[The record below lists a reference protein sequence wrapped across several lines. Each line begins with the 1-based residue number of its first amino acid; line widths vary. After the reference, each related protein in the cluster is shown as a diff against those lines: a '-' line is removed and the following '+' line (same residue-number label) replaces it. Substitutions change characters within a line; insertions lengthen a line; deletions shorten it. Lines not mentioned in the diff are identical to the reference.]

1 MAHTQRRAATFS
13 TVRLDR
19 LAHPPAAAMAPK
31 KSIMRRRRLGSTGK
45 HVLLVVLGVTFIF
58 PLFWMILTSVKPLP
72 QAVAFPPVWIP
83 HPLSLSNY
91 PQAFSAEPFAGYFFH
106 TLYYCVTTVI
116 GVTVSGSLV
125 AYGFSRIKW
134 PGRDQLFYVM
144 VATMLLPFIVTLI
157 PLFVFYKHIGW
168 VGSYKPLI
176 IPTFFGSSVFSTF
189 LLRQFFMTIPQT
201 LSDAA
206 RIDGANEFVIFS
218 RIILPLAKPALAT
231 IALFQF
237 IYSWNDFLGP
247 LIYLDKSSLYPLSIG
262 LSEFLGQYTTNWSWL
277 MAASTVATLPMIALF
292 FLTQKT
298 FIQGITL
305 TGVKG

>member
-1 MAHTQRRAATFS
+1 MASTQRDSATFS
-13 TVRLDR
+13 TVYLDNLVKPSPVAR
-19 LAHPPAAAMAPK
+19 A
-31 KSIMRRRRLGSTGK
+31 RRRTGKPRRILRSMGK
-45 HVLLVVLGVTFIF
+45 HVLLIALGVTFIL
-58 PLFWMILTSVKPLP
+58 PLFWMILTSVKQLP
-72 QAVAFPPVWIP
+72 QAVTFPPVWIP
-83 HPLSLSNY
+83 HPLDLSNY

-106 TLYYCVTTVI
+106 TLYYCVTTVV
-116 GVTVSGSLV
+116 GVTLSGSLV
-125 AYGFSRIKW
+125 AYGFSRVKW
-134 PGRDQLFYVM
+134 PGRDILFYVM
-144 VATMLLPFIVTLI
+144 VSTMLLPFIVTLI
-157 PLFVFYKHIGW
+157 PLFVLYKEIGW
-168 VGSYKPLI
+168 VGSYNPLI

-206 RIDGANEFVIFS
+206 RIDGANEFVIFT

-247 LIYLDKSSLYPLSIG
+247 LIYLNKSSLYPLSVG
-262 LSEFLGQYTTNWSWL
+262 LTEFLGQYTTNWPWL
-277 MAASTVATLPMIALF
+277 MAASTVATLPIIVLF

-305 TGVKG
+305 TGTKG

>member
-1 MAHTQRRAATFS
+1 MAGMQKNADTLG
-13 TVRLDR
+13 TVHLDR
-19 LAHPPAAAMAPK
+19 LARPVAVAAARKNPG
-31 KSIMRRRRLGSTGK
+31 RRRRTLGSIGK
-45 HVLLVVLGVTFIF
+45 HAVLIALGVTFIF
-58 PLFWMILTSVKPLP
+58 PLLWMILTSVKPLP
-72 QAVAFPPVWIP
+72 QAVTFPPVWIP
-83 HPLSLSNY
+83 HPLDVPNY
-91 PQAFSAEPFAGYFFH
+91 PQALSAEPFASYFFH
-106 TLYYCVTTVI
+106 TLYYCVTTVV
-116 GVTVSGSLV
+116 GVLVSGSLV

-134 PGRDQLFYVM
+134 PGRDTLFYVM

-157 PLFVFYKHIGW
+157 PLFVLYKEIGW
-168 VGSYKPLI
+168 VGSYNPLI

-189 LLRQFFMTIPQT
+189 LLRQFFMTIPET

-206 RIDGANEFVIFS
+206 RIDGANEFVIFT

-237 IYSWNDFLGP
+237 IYAWNDFLGP
-247 LIYLDKSSLYPLSIG
+247 LIYLDKSSLYPISIG
-262 LSEFLGQYTTNWSWL
+262 LSEFLGQYTTNWPWL

-305 TGVKG
+305 TGTKG

>member
-1 MAHTQRRAATFS
+1 MAGMQDNATTFDA
-13 TVRLDR
+13 VHLDR
-19 LAHPPAAAMAPK
+19 LARPPAVTAPRRRPG
-31 KSIMRRRRLGSTGK
+31 RRRRIGQSVGK
-45 HVLLVVLGVTFIF
+45 HVLLAVLGVTFIF
-58 PLFWMILTSVKPLP
+58 PLLWMILTSVKPLS
-72 QAVAFPPVWIP
+72 QAVTFPPVWIP
-83 HPLSLSNY
+83 HPLETSNY
-91 PQAFSAEPFAGYFFH
+91 PQALSAEPFASYFLH
-106 TLYYCVTTVI
+106 TLYYCLTTVV

-125 AYGFSRIKW
+125 AYGFSRLKW

-157 PLFVFYKHIGW
+157 PLFVLYKEIGW

-189 LLRQFFMTIPQT
+189 LLRQFFMTIPQA

-237 IYSWNDFLGP
+237 IYAWNDFLGP

-277 MAASTVATLPMIALF
+277 MAASTVATLPMIVLF

-305 TGVKG
+305 TGTKG

>member
-1 MAHTQRRAATFS
+1 MAGMQDNATTFS
-13 TVRLDR
+13 RVNLDR
-19 LAHPPAAAMAPK
+19 LTRPPAVSAP
-31 KSIMRRRRLGSTGK
+31 RRRPGRGRRAGKSAAK
-45 HVLLVVLGVTFIF
+45 HVLLVLLSVTFIF
-58 PLFWMILTSVKPLP
+58 PLLWMILTSLKPLP
-72 QAVAFPPVWIP
+72 QAVTFPPVWVP
-83 HPLSLSNY
+83 HPLETSNY
-91 PQAFSAEPFAGYFFH
+91 PQALSAEPFASYFFH
-106 TLYYCVTTVI
+106 TLYYCVTTVV

-157 PLFVFYKHIGW
+157 PLFVLYKEIGW

-189 LLRQFFMTIPQT
+189 LLRQFFMTIPQA

-237 IYSWNDFLGP
+237 IYAWNDFLGP

-305 TGVKG
+305 TGTKG

>member
-1 MAHTQRRAATFS
+1 MAPMQRDAATYS

-19 LAHPPAAAMAPK
+19 LARPSTAAAARKNPG
-31 KSIMRRRRLGSTGK
+31 RRRGFLKSAGK
-45 HVLLVVLGVTFIF
+45 HLLLVVLGVTFIF
-58 PLFWMILTSVKPLP
+58 PLLWMILTSVKPLP
-72 QAVAFPPVWIP
+72 QAVTFPPVWIP
-83 HPLSLSNY
+83 HPLDMSNY
-91 PQAFSAEPFAGYFFH
+91 PQAFSAEPFASYFFH

-116 GVTVSGSLV
+116 GVLVSGSLV

-134 PGRDQLFYVM
+134 PGRDKLFYVM

-157 PLFVFYKHIGW
+157 PLFVLYKEVGW

-206 RIDGANEFVIFS
+206 RIDGANEFVIFG

-237 IYSWNDFLGP
+237 IYAWNDFLGP
-247 LIYLDKSSLYPLSIG
+247 LIYLNKSSLYPLSIG
-262 LSEFLGQYTTNWSWL
+262 LTEFLGQYTTNWSWL
-277 MAASTVATLPMIALF
+277 MAASTVATLPMIVLF

-305 TGVKG
+305 TGTKG

>member
-1 MAHTQRRAATFS
+1 MTFN

-19 LAHPPAAAMAPK
+19 LAEQSAAAMAAK
-31 KSIMRRRRLGSTGK
+31 KSVMRRRRLGSLGK
-45 HVLLVVLGVTFIF
+45 HILLIVLGVTFIF

-72 QAVAFPPVWIP
+72 QAVTFPPVWIP
-83 HPLSLSNY
+83 HPLEPSNY
-91 PQAFSAEPFAGYFFH
+91 PQALSAEPFASYFFH

-116 GVTVSGSLV
+116 GVMVSSSLV
-125 AYGFSRIKW
+125 AYGFSRLEW
-134 PGRDQLFYVM
+134 PGRDKLFYVM

-157 PLFVFYKHIGW
+157 PLFVLYKHIGW
-168 VGSYKPLI
+168 VGSYNPLI
-176 IPTFFGSSVFSTF
+176 IPTFLGSSVFSTF
-189 LLRQFFMTIPQT
+189 LLRQFFMTIPQS

-206 RIDGANEFVIFS
+206 RIDGAHEFVIFS

-237 IYSWNDFLGP
+237 IYAWNDFLGP
-247 LIYLDKSSLYPLSIG
+247 LIYLNNSSLYPLSIG
-262 LSEFLGQYTTNWSWL
+262 LNEFLGQYTTNWSWL
-277 MAASTVATLPMIALF
+277 MAGSTVATLPMVALF

-305 TGVKG
+305 TGTKG

>member
-1 MAHTQRRAATFS
+1 MAHASRNAATLG
-13 TVRLDR
+13 TIDLDR
-19 LAHPPAAAMAPK
+19 LARPAAPGRARRKPG
-31 KSIMRRRRLGSTGK
+31 RRRKTLNSIGK
-45 HVLLVVLGVTFIF
+45 HAALIVLGVTFLF
-58 PLFWMILTSVKPLP
+58 PLLWMILTSVKPLP
-72 QAVAFPPVWIP
+72 QAVTFPPVWIP
-83 HPLSLSNY
+83 HPLDTSNY
-91 PQAFSAEPFAGYFFH
+91 PQAFAAEPFAGYFFN

-116 GVTVSGSLV
+116 GVTLSGSLV

-157 PLFVFYKHIGW
+157 PLFVLYKEIGW
-168 VGSYKPLI
+168 VGSYNPLI

-189 LLRQFFMTIPQT
+189 LLRQFFMTIPET

-206 RIDGANEFVIFS
+206 RMDGANEFVIFT
-218 RIILPLAKPALAT
+218 RIVLPLAKPALAT

-237 IYSWNDFLGP
+237 IYAWNDFLGP
-247 LIYLDKSSLYPLSIG
+247 LIYLDKSSLYPISIG

-305 TGVKG
+305 TGTKG

>member
-1 MAHTQRRAATFS
+1 MARTERNAVALDA
-13 TVRLDR
+13 VYLDR
-19 LAHPPAAAMAPK
+19 LDKPSPVAMARKKPGRQRRVL
-31 KSIMRRRRLGSTGK
+31 KSIGK

-72 QAVAFPPVWIP
+72 QAVTFPPVWIP
-83 HPLSLSNY
+83 HPLDLSNY

-134 PGRDQLFYVM
+134 PGRDTLFYVM

-157 PLFVFYKHIGW
+157 PLFVLYKEIGW
-168 VGSYKPLI
+168 VGSYNPLI

-189 LLRQFFMTIPQT
+189 LLRQFFMTIPET

-231 IALFQF
+231 VALFQF
-237 IYSWNDFLGP
+237 IYAWNDFLGP
-247 LIYLDKSSLYPLSIG
+247 LIYLNKSSLYPLSIG
-262 LSEFLGQYTTNWSWL
+262 LTEFLGQYTTNWSWL
-277 MAASTVATLPMIALF
+277 MAASTVATLPMIVLF

-305 TGVKG
+305 TGTKG